1 MTAVVIWCVI
11 LCYSPRV
18 HAVCILYDS
27 EYFYKHISGE
37 LEAFGL
43 TTDDQGQPIR
53 AQDLVD
59 IVDGYFGLGYGKSTE
74 KDLGTYC
81 NVSKSNIMVLC
92 LLTSIAQLTDI
103 AVQTGIVLEPVYTLK
118 GVQGMLGELNS
129 NPGRFAGKRILY
141 IHTGNV

>member
-1 MTAVVIWCVI
+1 M
-11 LCYSPRV
+11 
-18 HAVCILYDS
+18 
-27 EYFYKHISGE
+27 
-37 LEAFGL
+37 EAFGL

-59 IVDGYFGLGYGKSTE
+59 IVDGYVGLGYGKSTE
-74 KDLGTYC
+74 KDLGTVY
-81 NVSKSNIMVLC
+81 NMYIFLVSQIMVLC
-92 LLTSIAQLTDI
+92 LLTPIAQLTDI

-129 NPGRFAGKRILY
+129 NPGRFAGKRILF